1 MTQKV
6 TSYYIPQNLNIKKGK
21 IYNLYLNKV
30 TNLDLSSIISK
41 EKEEPLTISAD
52 TYNNLLLL
60 LDNLNNISTQSKELS
75 KKITKRK

>member
-75 KKITKRK
+75 KKITKRR